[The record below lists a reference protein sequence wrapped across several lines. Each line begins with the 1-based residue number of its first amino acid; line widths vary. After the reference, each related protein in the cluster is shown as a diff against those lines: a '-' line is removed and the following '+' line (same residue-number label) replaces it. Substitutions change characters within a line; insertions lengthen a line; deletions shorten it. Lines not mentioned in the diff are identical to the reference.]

1 MIFAL
6 LREGTEEER
15 AQKLGNLVGAVEKE
29 VEPLLKDA
37 DPFFAGSKKITLA
50 EV

>member
-1 MIFAL
+1 MFAL
-6 LREGTEEER
+6 LRGGTEEER
-15 AQKLGNLVGAVEKE
+15 AQKTGELVGAVEKE

-37 DPFFAGSKKITLA
+37 APFLAGSKEITLA